1 VLDRFSTGSR
11 LTVTSSGAR
20 ATAVMNYGDSSAQT
34 VRRSPRA
41 THELQLVF
49 QQLQLGDN
57 AQNQNHV
64 GVGEQDYSDSED
76 EYPPP
81 IPRRHPDSYK
91 APPSTGPGSAQS
103 PPRSP
108 SRVNPLRSH
117 PVADG
122 ASADPNP
129 APSPAQKPASQ
140 YRFSHPLRD
149 QLSAQQSSV
158 APRRRPT
165 NLVSYKPANPR
176 LHPRLRRR
184 TSLDTIASVTTTPS
198 LHDSEDIDPLDAY
211 ISSPST
217 ATLESEY
224 PITPNVDLGQPP
236 LSEPPK
242 QTSLPESLRS
252 ASIDSTHSMHQTT
265 PMSSTETVAP
275 KGFLQKLKSGKRR
288 DSADKRK
295 ESVGTDSGEK
305 LVIERTVSVDQT
317 SYRSK
322 SSSASNTMS
331 SGTPSRYPNSEAEN
345 SRSSSTWT
353 ASSHDISGLTQEELR
368 KCRKK
373 GINPSLYAE
382 MKAARKGKWT
392 SPIAGNT
399 FLA

>member
-1 VLDRFSTGSR
+1 MVYDD
-11 LTVTSSGAR
+11 TSS
-20 ATAVMNYGDSSAQT
+20 QT

-41 THELQLVF
+41 THELQQVF
-49 QQLQLGDN
+49 QQLQLDN
-57 AQNQNHV
+57 DAQNQNYAES
-64 GVGEQDYSDSED
+64 GDQDCSSSED
-76 EYPPP
+76 DYPPP

-91 APPSTGPGSAQS
+91 ASRSTGPGPAQS
-103 PPRSP
+103 PPYSQ
-108 SRVNPLRSH
+108 SRVNPLRFH
-117 PVADG
+117 PVAASDG
-122 ASADPNP
+122 TSADPIPAPAP
-129 APSPAQKPASQ
+129 APSPAQKPAPQ
-140 YRFSHPLRD
+140 YRFSHPFRD
-149 QLSAQQSSV
+149 QLSAQETIV

-184 TSLDTIASVTTTPS
+184 TSLDTIVSVTTTPS
-198 LHDSEDIDPLDAY
+198 LHDSEEIDPLDVGA
-211 ISSPST
+211 SSPST

-242 QTSLPESLRS
+242 LTSLPGSLRT
-252 ASIDSTHSMHQTT
+252 ASLDSTHSMHPTT
-265 PMSSTETVAP
+265 PVSSTETVAP

-295 ESVGTDSGEK
+295 GSVGTDAGEK

-331 SGTPSRYPNSEAEN
+331 SGTPPEYPNSEAGN

-353 ASSHDISGLTQEELR
+353 ASSHDISDLTQEELR

>member
-1 VLDRFSTGSR
+1 M
-11 LTVTSSGAR
+11 TSSGAR

-49 QQLQLGDN
+49 QQLQLDDN
-57 AQNQNHV
+57 AQNQNYAK
-64 GVGEQDYSDSED
+64 VGEQDYSSSED

-81 IPRRHPDSYK
+81 IPRRHPGSYK
-91 APPSTGPGSAQS
+91 VLPLSGPGSAQS
-103 PPRSP
+103 QPHSP
-108 SRVNPLRSH
+108 SRVNPLRFH

-122 ASADPNP
+122 ASTDPIP

-140 YRFSHPLRD
+140 YRFSHPFRD
-149 QLSAQQSSV
+149 QLSAQQTSV

-184 TSLDTIASVTTTPS
+184 TSLDTIVSVTTTPS
-198 LHDSEDIDPLDAY
+198 LHDSEDIDPLDVY
-211 ISSPST
+211 IPSPST
-217 ATLESEY
+217 VTLEPEY
-224 PITPNVDLGQPP
+224 PITPNADLGQPP

-242 QTSLPESLRS
+242 PTSLPESLRS
-252 ASIDSTHSMHQTT
+252 ASLDSTRSMHPTT
-265 PMSSTETVAP
+265 PASSTETVAP

-322 SSSASNTMS
+322 SSSTSNTVS
-331 SGTPSRYPNSEAEN
+331 TGTPSRYPSSEAGN

-353 ASSHDISGLTQEELR
+353 ASSHDISKLTQEELR